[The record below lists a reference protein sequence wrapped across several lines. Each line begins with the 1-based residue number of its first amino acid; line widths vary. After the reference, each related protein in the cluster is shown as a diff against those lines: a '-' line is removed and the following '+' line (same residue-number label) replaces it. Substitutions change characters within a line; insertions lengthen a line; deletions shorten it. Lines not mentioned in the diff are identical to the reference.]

1 METILL
7 RAELAAAGRLCPKHW
22 PASSPRRSR
31 REEFDEMIVDAVGRF
46 LLQVV
51 AGRERLRIDEV
62 AREPAPHRG
71 KFLGRRC
78 ASRSP
83 QYQERHP
90 DLAIL
95 VGRIHLEI
103 DRGA

>member
-1 METILL
+1 MGAAMHTPCPSRVKIGNPQNEQMFSGLL
-7 RAELAAAGRLCPKHW
+7 SKADLAVG
-22 PASSPRRSR
+22 SR
-31 REEFDEMIVDAVGRF
+31 REEFDEMIVDAIGRF

-62 AREPAPHRG
+62 ARELAPHRG

-83 QYQERHP
+83 QYQKRHP
-90 DLAIL
+90 DL
-95 VGRIHLEI
+95 
-103 DRGA
+103 